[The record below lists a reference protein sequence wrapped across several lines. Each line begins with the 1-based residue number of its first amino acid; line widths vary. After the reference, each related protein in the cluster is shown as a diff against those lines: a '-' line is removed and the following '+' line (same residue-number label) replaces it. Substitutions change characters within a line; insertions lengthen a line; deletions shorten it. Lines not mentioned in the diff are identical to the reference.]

1 MMKITVFTPTYNRG
15 YLLDKLYESLLKQTN
30 TDFEWLIIDDGSND
44 NTSNII
50 NKFIDDGKIRIR
62 YFYQE
67 NGGKH
72 RAINKGLDIAEGELF
87 FIVDSDDTLI
97 PTAIELVL
105 EKYKSV
111 ENCPE
116 FAGISFNR
124 GYSEKEIV
132 GKTFSSEFM
141 DCTNLERGKKK
152 ILGDKS
158 EIYRTEIL
166 RNIKFP
172 EIEGENFMSEIVLW
186 NEVARQGYKLRWY
199 NEIIYICNYLED
211 GLTVNRDS
219 IYLNNPIAHKLMIN
233 ELLQIDFSIKS
244 KVNIIYNYYKLWKDR
259 KSLIEISED
268 ININKFVLVISIVL
282 GIVKSKIRRRK

>member
-1 MMKITVFTPTYNRG
+1 MKITVFTPTYNRG

-50 NKFIDDGKIRIR
+50 NKFIDDDKIRIR

-124 GYSEKEIV
+124 GYSEKEII

-141 DCTNLERGKKK
+141 DCTNLERGKNN

-186 NEVARQGYKLRWY
+186 NEVARQG
-199 NEIIYICNYLED
+199 
-211 GLTVNRDS
+211 
-219 IYLNNPIAHKLMIN
+219 
-233 ELLQIDFSIKS
+233 
-244 KVNIIYNYYKLWKDR
+244 
-259 KSLIEISED
+259 
-268 ININKFVLVISIVL
+268 
-282 GIVKSKIRRRK
+282 

>member
-1 MMKITVFTPTYNRG
+1 MKITVFTPTYNRG
-15 YLLDKLYESLLKQTN
+15 YLLDKLYKSLLKQTN
-30 TDFEWLIIDDGSND
+30 TGFEWLIIDDGSTD
-44 NTSNII
+44 DTKAIVQS
-50 NKFIDDGKIRIR
+50 FIRDDKIKIRYI
-62 YFYQE
+62 FQE

-97 PTAIELVL
+97 PTAIEIVL

-141 DCTNLERGKKK
+141 DCTNLERGRNN

-158 EIYRTEIL
+158 EIYRTKIL
-166 RNIKFP
+166 RKIKFP

-186 NEVARQGYKLRWY
+186 NEVARQGYKLRWF
-199 NEIIYICNYLED
+199 NEIIYICDYLGD

-219 IYLNNPIAHKLMIN
+219 IYLNNPIAHKLMTN
-233 ELLQIDFSIKS
+233 ELLQIDFPIKS
-244 KVNIIYNYYKLWKDR
+244 KVNIIYNYYKLWKDK

-268 ININKFVLVISIVL
+268 ININKFFIVSSIVI
-282 GIVKSKIRRRK
+282 GVVKSKIRRRK

>member
-1 MMKITVFTPTYNRG
+1 MKITVFTPTYNRG

-50 NKFIDDGKIRIR
+50 NKFIDDDKIRIR

-124 GYSEKEIV
+124 GYSEKEII

-141 DCTNLERGKKK
+141 DCTNLERGKNN

-219 IYLNNPIAHKLMIN
+219 IYLNNPIAHKMMVN
-233 ELLQIDFSIKS
+233 ELLQIDFPIKS
-244 KVNIIYNYYKLWKDR
+244 KINTIYNYYKLWREK
-259 KSLIEISED
+259 KSFVEISKD
-268 ININKFVLVISIVL
+268 ININKFILVGSIVI

>member
-1 MMKITVFTPTYNRG
+1 MKITVFTPTYNRG
-15 YLLDKLYESLLKQTN
+15 YLLDKLYRSLLKQTN
-30 TDFEWLIIDDGSND
+30 TDFEWLIIDDGSTD
-44 NTSNII
+44 DTKAIVQS
-50 NKFIDDGKIRIR
+50 FIRDDKIKIRYI
-62 YFYQE
+62 FQE

-111 ENCPE
+111 ENYPE

-141 DCTNLERGKKK
+141 DCTNLERGRNN

-158 EIYRTEIL
+158 EIYRTKIL
-166 RNIKFP
+166 RKIKFP

-186 NEVARQGYKLRWY
+186 NEVARQGYKLRWF
-199 NEIIYICNYLED
+199 NEIIYICDYLGD
-211 GLTVNRDS
+211 GLTVNRES

-233 ELLQIDFSIKS
+233 ELLQIDFPIKS
-244 KVNIIYNYYKLWKDR
+244 KVNIIYNYYKLWKDK

-268 ININKFVLVISIVL
+268 ININKFSLVGSIVI
-282 GIVKSKIRRRK
+282 GVVKSKIRRRK

>member
-1 MMKITVFTPTYNRG
+1 MKITVFTPTYNRG
-15 YLLDKLYESLLKQTN
+15 YLLGKLYESLLKQTN

>member
-1 MMKITVFTPTYNRG
+1 MKITVFTPTYNRG

-50 NKFIDDGKIRIR
+50 NKFIDDDKIRIR

-124 GYSEKEIV
+124 GYSEKKIV
-132 GKTFSSEFM
+132 GKTFSLEFK
-141 DCTNLERGKKK
+141 DCTNLERGRNN

-219 IYLNNPIAHKLMIN
+219 IYLRNPIAHKMMVN
-233 ELLQIDFSIKS
+233 ELLQIDFPIKS
-244 KVNIIYNYYKLWKDR
+244 KINTIYNYYKLWRDK
-259 KSLIEISED
+259 KSFVEISKD
-268 ININKFVLVISIVL
+268 ININKFILVGSIVI

>member
-1 MMKITVFTPTYNRG
+1 MKITVFTPTYNRG

-50 NKFIDDGKIRIR
+50 NKFIDDDKIRIR

-124 GYSEKEIV
+124 GYSEKEII

-141 DCTNLERGKKK
+141 DCTNLERGKNN

-219 IYLNNPIAHKLMIN
+219 IYLNNPIAHKMMVN
-233 ELLQIDFSIKS
+233 ELLQIDFPIKS
-244 KVNIIYNYYKLWKDR
+244 KINTIYNYYKLWRDK
-259 KSLIEISED
+259 KSFVEISKD
-268 ININKFVLVISIVL
+268 ININKFILVGSIVI
-282 GIVKSKIRRRK
+282 GVVKSKIRRRK

>member
-1 MMKITVFTPTYNRG
+1 MKITVFTPTYNRG
-15 YLLDKLYESLLKQTN
+15 YLLDKLYKSLLKQTN

-50 NKFIDDGKIRIR
+50 NKFIDDDKIRIR

-124 GYSEKEIV
+124 GYSEKKIV
-132 GKTFSSEFM
+132 GKTFSLDYI
-141 DCTNLERGKKK
+141 DCTNLERGKNN

-219 IYLNNPIAHKLMIN
+219 IYLNNPIAHKMMVN
-233 ELLQIDFSIKS
+233 ELLQIDFPIKS
-244 KVNIIYNYYKLWKDR
+244 KINTIYNYYKLWREK
-259 KSLIEISED
+259 KSFVEISKD
-268 ININKFVLVISIVL
+268 ININKFILVGSIVI

>member
-1 MMKITVFTPTYNRG
+1 MIITVFSPTYYRG
-15 YLLDKLYESLLKQTN
+15 FLLVILYVSLLKQTN

-50 NKFIDDGKIRIR
+50 NKFIDDDKIRIR

-116 FAGISFNR
+116 FAGISFNK
-124 GYSEKEIV
+124 GYSEKEII

-141 DCTNLERGKKK
+141 DCTNLERGKNN

-219 IYLNNPIAHKLMIN
+219 IYLNNPIAHKMMVN
-233 ELLQIDFSIKS
+233 ELLQIDFPIKS
-244 KVNIIYNYYKLWKDR
+244 KINTIYNYYKLWREK
-259 KSLIEISED
+259 KSFVEISKD
-268 ININKFVLVISIVL
+268 ININKFILVGSIVI

>member
-15 YLLDKLYESLLKQTN
+15 YLLGKLYESLLKQTN

-50 NKFIDDGKIRIR
+50 NKFIDDDKIRIR

-67 NGGKH
+67 NCGKH

-97 PTAIELVL
+97 PAAIELVL

-116 FAGISFNR
+116 FAGISFNK

-132 GKTFSSEFM
+132 GKTFSSEFI
-141 DCTNLERGKKK
+141 DCTNLERGKKN

-219 IYLNNPIAHKLMIN
+219 IYLNNPIAHKMMVN
-233 ELLQIDFSIKS
+233 ELLQIDFPIKS

-268 ININKFVLVISIVL
+268 ININKFILVIFIVL

>member
-1 MMKITVFTPTYNRG
+1 MKITVFTPTYNRG

-50 NKFIDDGKIRIR
+50 NKFIDDDKIRIR

-124 GYSEKEIV
+124 GYSEKKIV
-132 GKTFSSEFM
+132 GKTFSLEFK
-141 DCTNLERGKKK
+141 DCTNLERGRNN

-219 IYLNNPIAHKLMIN
+219 IYLNNPIAHKMMVN
-233 ELLQIDFSIKS
+233 ELLQIDFPIKS
-244 KVNIIYNYYKLWKDR
+244 KINTIYNYYKLWRDK
-259 KSLIEISED
+259 KSFVEISKD
-268 ININKFVLVISIVL
+268 ININKFILVGSIVI
-282 GIVKSKIRRRK
+282 GVVKSKIRRRK

>member
-1 MMKITVFTPTYNRG
+1 MKITVFTPTYNRG
-15 YLLDKLYESLLKQTN
+15 YLLDKLYKSLLKQTN
-30 TDFEWLIIDDGSND
+30 TGFEWLIIDDGSTD
-44 NTSNII
+44 DTKAIVQS
-50 NKFIDDGKIRIR
+50 FIRDDKIKIRYI
-62 YFYQE
+62 FQE

-97 PTAIELVL
+97 PTAIEIVL

-141 DCTNLERGKKK
+141 DCTNLERGRNN

-158 EIYRTEIL
+158 EIYRTKIL
-166 RNIKFP
+166 RKIKFP

-186 NEVARQGYKLRWY
+186 NEVARQGYKLRWF
-199 NEIIYICNYLED
+199 NEIIYICDYLGD

-233 ELLQIDFSIKS
+233 ELLQIDFPIKS
-244 KVNIIYNYYKLWKDR
+244 KVNIIYNYYKLWKDK
-259 KSLIEISED
+259 KSLIEISEN
-268 ININKFVLVISIVL
+268 ININKFFIVGSIVI
-282 GIVKSKIRRRK
+282 GVVKSKIRRRK

>member
-15 YLLDKLYESLLKQTN
+15 YLLDKLYKSLLKQTN

-44 NTSNII
+44 NTSSII
-50 NKFIDDGKIRIR
+50 NKFIDDDKIRIR

-116 FAGISFNR
+116 FAGISFNK

-132 GKTFSSEFM
+132 GETFSSEFK
-141 DCTNLERGKKK
+141 DCTNLERGRNN

-219 IYLNNPIAHKLMIN
+219 IYLNNPIAHKMMVN
-233 ELLQIDFSIKS
+233 ELLQIDFPIKS
-244 KVNIIYNYYKLWKDR
+244 KINTIYNYYKLWREK
-259 KSLIEISED
+259 KSFVEISKD
-268 ININKFVLVISIVL
+268 ININKFILVGSIVI

>member
-1 MMKITVFTPTYNRG
+1 MKITVFTPTYNRG

-50 NKFIDDGKIRIR
+50 NKFIDDDKIRIR

-111 ENCPE
+111 ENYPE
-116 FAGISFNR
+116 FAGISFNK
-124 GYSEKEIV
+124 GYSEKKIV
-132 GKTFSSEFM
+132 GKTFSLDYI
-141 DCTNLERGKKK
+141 DCTNLERGKNN

-219 IYLNNPIAHKLMIN
+219 IYLNNPIAHKMMVN
-233 ELLQIDFSIKS
+233 ELLQIDFPIKS
-244 KVNIIYNYYKLWKDR
+244 KINTIYNYYKLWREK
-259 KSLIEISED
+259 KSFVEISED
-268 ININKFVLVISIVL
+268 ININKFILVGSIVI

>member
-1 MMKITVFTPTYNRG
+1 MKITVFTPTYNRG

-50 NKFIDDGKIRIR
+50 NKFIDDNKIRIR

-97 PTAIELVL
+97 PTAIEIVL

-111 ENCPE
+111 ENSPE

-124 GYSEKEIV
+124 GYSEKKIV

-141 DCTNLERGKKK
+141 DCTNLERGRNN

-158 EIYRTEIL
+158 EIYRTKIL
-166 RNIKFP
+166 RKIKFP
-172 EIEGENFMSEIVLW
+172 EIDGENFMSEIVLW

-219 IYLNNPIAHKLMIN
+219 IYLRNPIAHKMMVN
-233 ELLQIDFSIKS
+233 ELLQIDFPIRS

>member
-1 MMKITVFTPTYNRG
+1 MKITVFTPTYNRG
-15 YLLDKLYESLLKQTN
+15 YLLDKLYDSLLKQTN

-50 NKFIDDGKIRIR
+50 NKFIDDDKIRIR

-124 GYSEKEIV
+124 GYSEKEII

-141 DCTNLERGKKK
+141 DCTNLERGKNN

-219 IYLNNPIAHKLMIN
+219 IYLNNPIAHKMMVN
-233 ELLQIDFSIKS
+233 ELLQIDFPIKS
-244 KVNIIYNYYKLWKDR
+244 KINTIYNYYKLWRDK
-259 KSLIEISED
+259 KSFVEISKD
-268 ININKFVLVISIVL
+268 ININKFILVGSIVI
-282 GIVKSKIRRRK
+282 GVVKSKIRRRK

>member
-1 MMKITVFTPTYNRG
+1 MKITVFTPTYNRG

-50 NKFIDDGKIRIR
+50 NKFIDDDKIRIR

-124 GYSEKEIV
+124 GYSEKKIV
-132 GKTFSSEFM
+132 GKTFSLDYI
-141 DCTNLERGKKK
+141 DCTNLERGKNN

-219 IYLNNPIAHKLMIN
+219 IYLNNPIAHKMMVN
-233 ELLQIDFSIKS
+233 ELLQIDFPIKS
-244 KVNIIYNYYKLWKDR
+244 KINTIYNYYKLWREK
-259 KSLIEISED
+259 KSFVEISKD
-268 ININKFVLVISIVL
+268 ININKFILVGSIVI

>member
-1 MMKITVFTPTYNRG
+1 MKITVFTPTYNRG

-50 NKFIDDGKIRIR
+50 NKFIDDDKIRIR

-124 GYSEKEIV
+124 GYSEKKIV
-132 GKTFSSEFM
+132 GKTFSLEFK
-141 DCTNLERGKKK
+141 DCTNLERGRNN

-211 GLTVNRDS
+211 GLTVNRDN
-219 IYLNNPIAHKLMIN
+219 IYLRNPIAHKMMVN
-233 ELLQIDFSIKS
+233 ELLQIDFPIKS
-244 KVNIIYNYYKLWKDR
+244 KINTIYNYYKLWREK
-259 KSLIEISED
+259 KSFVEISKD
-268 ININKFVLVISIVL
+268 ININKFILVGSIVI

>member
-1 MMKITVFTPTYNRG
+1 MKITVFTPTYNRG
-15 YLLDKLYESLLKQTN
+15 YLLDKLYDSLLKQTN

-50 NKFIDDGKIRIR
+50 NKFIDDDKIRIR

-124 GYSEKEIV
+124 GHSEKKIV
-132 GKTFSSEFM
+132 GKTFSLDYI
-141 DCTNLERGKKK
+141 DCTNLERGKNN

-219 IYLNNPIAHKLMIN
+219 IYLNNPIAHKMMVN
-233 ELLQIDFSIKS
+233 ELLQIDFPIKS
-244 KVNIIYNYYKLWKDR
+244 KINTIYNYYKLWREK
-259 KSLIEISED
+259 KSFVEISKD
-268 ININKFVLVISIVL
+268 ININKFILVGSIVI

>member
-1 MMKITVFTPTYNRG
+1 MKITVFTPTYNRG
-15 YLLDKLYESLLKQTN
+15 YLLGKLYESLLKQTN

-50 NKFIDDGKIRIR
+50 NKFIDDDKIRIR

-67 NGGKH
+67 NCGKH

-97 PTAIELVL
+97 PAAIELVL

-116 FAGISFNR
+116 FAGISFNK

-152 ILGDKS
+152 FW
-158 EIYRTEIL
+158 EINLKY
-166 RNIKFP
+166 
-172 EIEGENFMSEIVLW
+172 IEQ
-186 NEVARQGYKLRWY
+186 RY
-199 NEIIYICNYLED
+199 
-211 GLTVNRDS
+211 
-219 IYLNNPIAHKLMIN
+219 
-233 ELLQIDFSIKS
+233 
-244 KVNIIYNYYKLWKDR
+244 
-259 KSLIEISED
+259 
-268 ININKFVLVISIVL
+268 
-282 GIVKSKIRRRK
+282 

>member
-15 YLLDKLYESLLKQTN
+15 YLLDKLYKSLLKQTN

-44 NTSNII
+44 NTSSII
-50 NKFIDDGKIRIR
+50 NKFIDDDKIRIR

-72 RAINKGLDIAEGELF
+72 RAINKGLDFAEGELF

-116 FAGISFNR
+116 FAGISFNK

-132 GKTFSSEFM
+132 GETFSSEFK
-141 DCTNLERGKKK
+141 DCTNLERGRNN

-219 IYLNNPIAHKLMIN
+219 IYLSNTIAHKMMVN
-233 ELLQIDFSIKS
+233 ELLQIDFPIKS
-244 KVNIIYNYYKLWKDR
+244 KINIIYNYYKLWRDK
-259 KSLIEISED
+259 KSFVEISKD
-268 ININKFVLVISIVL
+268 ININKFILVGSIVI
-282 GIVKSKIRRRK
+282 GVVKSKIRRRK

>member
-1 MMKITVFTPTYNRG
+1 MKITVFTPTYNRG

-50 NKFIDDGKIRIR
+50 NKFIDDDKIRIR

-124 GYSEKEIV
+124 GYSEKKIV
-132 GKTFSSEFM
+132 GKTFSLEFK
-141 DCTNLERGKKK
+141 DCTNLERGRNN

-199 NEIIYICNYLED
+199 NEIIYVCNYLED
-211 GLTVNRDS
+211 GLTVNRDN
-219 IYLNNPIAHKLMIN
+219 IYLRNPIAHKMMVN
-233 ELLQIDFSIKS
+233 ELLQIDFPIKS
-244 KVNIIYNYYKLWKDR
+244 KINTIYNYYKLWREK
-259 KSLIEISED
+259 KSFVEISKD
-268 ININKFVLVISIVL
+268 ININKFILVGSIVI

>member
-1 MMKITVFTPTYNRG
+1 MKITVFTPTYNRG

-50 NKFIDDGKIRIR
+50 NKFIDDNKIRIR
-62 YFYQE
+62 CFYQE

-124 GYSEKEIV
+124 GYSEKKIV
-132 GKTFSSEFM
+132 GKTFSLEFK
-141 DCTNLERGKKK
+141 DCTNLERGRNN

-211 GLTVNRDS
+211 GLTVNRDN
-219 IYLNNPIAHKLMIN
+219 IYLRNPIAHKMMVN
-233 ELLQIDFSIKS
+233 ELLQIDFPIKS
-244 KVNIIYNYYKLWKDR
+244 KINTIYNYYKLWREK
-259 KSLIEISED
+259 KSFVEISKD
-268 ININKFVLVISIVL
+268 ININKFILVGSIVI

>member
-1 MMKITVFTPTYNRG
+1 MKITVFTPTYNRG
-15 YLLDKLYESLLKQTN
+15 YLLGKFYESLLKQTN

-50 NKFIDDGKIRIR
+50 NKFIDDDKIRIR

-67 NGGKH
+67 NCGKH

-97 PTAIELVL
+97 PAAIELVL

-116 FAGISFNR
+116 FAGISFNK

-219 IYLNNPIAHKLMIN
+219 IYLRNPIAHKMMVN
-233 ELLQIDFSIKS
+233 ELLQIDFPIRS

>member
-1 MMKITVFTPTYNRG
+1 MKITVFTPTYNRG

-50 NKFIDDGKIRIR
+50 NKFIDDDKIRIR

-116 FAGISFNR
+116 FAGISFNK
-124 GYSEKEIV
+124 GYSEKEII

-141 DCTNLERGKKK
+141 DCTNLERGKNN

-219 IYLNNPIAHKLMIN
+219 IYLNNPIAHKMMVN
-233 ELLQIDFSIKS
+233 ELLQIDFPIKS
-244 KVNIIYNYYKLWKDR
+244 KINTIYNYYKLWREK
-259 KSLIEISED
+259 KSFVEISKD
-268 ININKFVLVISIVL
+268 ININKFILVGSIVI

>member
-15 YLLDKLYESLLKQTN
+15 YLLDKLYKSLLKQTN

-44 NTSNII
+44 NTSSII
-50 NKFIDDGKIRIR
+50 NKFIDDDKIRIR

-72 RAINKGLDIAEGELF
+72 RAINKGLDFAEGELF

-116 FAGISFNR
+116 FAGISFNK

-132 GKTFSSEFM
+132 GETFSSEFK
-141 DCTNLERGKKK
+141 DCTNLERGRNN

-219 IYLNNPIAHKLMIN
+219 IYLRNPIAHKMMVN
-233 ELLQIDFSIKS
+233 ELLQIDFPIKS
-244 KVNIIYNYYKLWKDR
+244 KINIIYNYYKLWRDK
-259 KSLIEISED
+259 KSFVEISKD
-268 ININKFVLVISIVL
+268 ININKFILVGSIVI
-282 GIVKSKIRRRK
+282 GVVKSKIRRRK

>member
-1 MMKITVFTPTYNRG
+1 MKITVFTPTYNRG

-50 NKFIDDGKIRIR
+50 NKFIDDDKIRIR

-124 GYSEKEIV
+124 GYSEKKIV
-132 GKTFSSEFM
+132 GKTFYLEFK
-141 DCTNLERGKKK
+141 DFTNLERGRNN

-211 GLTVNRDS
+211 GLTVNRDN
-219 IYLNNPIAHKLMIN
+219 IYLRNPIAHKMMVN
-233 ELLQIDFSIKS
+233 ELLQIDFPIKS
-244 KVNIIYNYYKLWKDR
+244 KINTIYNYYKLWREK
-259 KSLIEISED
+259 KSFVEISKD
-268 ININKFVLVISIVL
+268 ININKFILVGSIVI

>member
-1 MMKITVFTPTYNRG
+1 MKITVFTPTYNRG
-15 YLLDKLYESLLKQTN
+15 YLLDKLYKSLLKQTN

-50 NKFIDDGKIRIR
+50 NKFIDDDKIRIR

-124 GYSEKEIV
+124 GYSEKKIV
-132 GKTFSSEFM
+132 GKTFSLDYI
-141 DCTNLERGKKK
+141 DCTNLERGKNN

-219 IYLNNPIAHKLMIN
+219 IYLNNPIAHKMMVN
-233 ELLQIDFSIKS
+233 ELLQIDFPIKS
-244 KVNIIYNYYKLWKDR
+244 KINTIYNYYKLWREK
-259 KSLIEISED
+259 KSFVEISRD
-268 ININKFVLVISIVL
+268 ININKFILVGSIVI

>member
-1 MMKITVFTPTYNRG
+1 MKITVFTPTYNRAH
-15 YLLDKLYESLLKQTN
+15 LLDKLYTSLVIQTN
-30 TDFEWLIIDDGSND
+30 RDFEWLIIDDGSTD
-44 NTSNII
+44 DTKDVVQS
-50 NKFIDDGKIRIR
+50 FIKDDKIKIRYI
-62 YFYQE
+62 FQG

-105 EKYKSV
+105 KKYKSV

-124 GYSEKEIV
+124 GYSEKEII
-132 GKTFSSEFM
+132 GKTFSLEFK
-141 DCTNLERGKKK
+141 DCTNLERGKNN

-219 IYLNNPIAHKLMIN
+219 IYLRNPIAHKMMVN
-233 ELLQIDFSIKS
+233 ELLQIDFPIKS
-244 KVNIIYNYYKLWKDR
+244 KINTIYNYYKLWRDK
-259 KSLIEISED
+259 KSFVEISKD
-268 ININKFVLVISIVL
+268 ININKFILVGSIVI
-282 GIVKSKIRRRK
+282 GVVKSKIRRRK

>member
-1 MMKITVFTPTYNRG
+1 MKITVFTPTYNRG

-50 NKFIDDGKIRIR
+50 NKFIDDDKIRIR

-124 GYSEKEIV
+124 GYSEKEII

-141 DCTNLERGKKK
+141 DCTNLERGKNN

-219 IYLNNPIAHKLMIN
+219 IYLRNPIAHKMMVN
-233 ELLQIDFSIKS
+233 ELLQIDFPIKS
-244 KVNIIYNYYKLWKDR
+244 KINTIYNYYKLWRDK
-259 KSLIEISED
+259 KSFVEISKD
-268 ININKFVLVISIVL
+268 ININKFILMGSIVI

>member
-1 MMKITVFTPTYNRG
+1 MKITVFTPTYNRAH
-15 YLLDKLYESLLKQTN
+15 LLDKLYTSLVIQTN
-30 TDFEWLIIDDGSND
+30 RDFEWLIIDDGSTD
-44 NTSNII
+44 DTKDVVQS
-50 NKFIDDGKIRIR
+50 FIKDDKIKIRYI
-62 YFYQE
+62 FQG

-97 PTAIELVL
+97 PTAVELVL
-105 EKYKSV
+105 KKYKSV

-124 GYSEKEIV
+124 GYSEKEII
-132 GKTFSSEFM
+132 GKTFSSEFK
-141 DCTNLERGKKK
+141 DCTNLERGKNN

-172 EIEGENFMSEIVLW
+172 EIEGESFMSEIVLW

-219 IYLNNPIAHKLMIN
+219 IYLRNPIAHKMMVN
-233 ELLQIDFSIKS
+233 ELLQIDFPIKS
-244 KVNIIYNYYKLWKDR
+244 KINTIYNYYKLWRDK
-259 KSLIEISED
+259 KSFVEISKD
-268 ININKFVLVISIVL
+268 ININKFILVGSIVI
-282 GIVKSKIRRRK
+282 GVVKSKIRRRK

>member
-1 MMKITVFTPTYNRG
+1 MKITVFTPTYNRG
-15 YLLDKLYESLLKQTN
+15 YLLDKLYDSLLKQTN

-50 NKFIDDGKIRIR
+50 NKFIDDDKIRIR

-124 GYSEKEIV
+124 GYSEKKIV
-132 GKTFSSEFM
+132 GKTFSLDYI
-141 DCTNLERGKKK
+141 DCTNLERGKNN

-219 IYLNNPIAHKLMIN
+219 IYLNNPIAHKMMVN
-233 ELLQIDFSIKS
+233 ELLQIDFPIKS
-244 KVNIIYNYYKLWKDR
+244 KINTIYNYYKLWREK
-259 KSLIEISED
+259 KSFVEISKD
-268 ININKFVLVISIVL
+268 ININKFILVGSIVI

>member
-50 NKFIDDGKIRIR
+50 NKFIDDDKIRIR

-67 NGGKH
+67 NCGKH
-72 RAINKGLDIAEGELF
+72 RAINKGLDFAEGELF

-116 FAGISFNR
+116 FAGISFNK

-132 GKTFSSEFM
+132 GETFSSEFK
-141 DCTNLERGKKK
+141 DCTNLERGRNN

-219 IYLNNPIAHKLMIN
+219 IYLRNPIAHKMMVN
-233 ELLQIDFSIKS
+233 ELLQIDFPIKS
-244 KVNIIYNYYKLWKDR
+244 KINIIYNYYKLWRDK
-259 KSLIEISED
+259 KSFVEISKD
-268 ININKFVLVISIVL
+268 ININKFILVGSIVI
-282 GIVKSKIRRRK
+282 GVVKSKIRRRK

>member
-1 MMKITVFTPTYNRG
+1 MKITVFTPTYNRG
-15 YLLDKLYESLLKQTN
+15 YLLGKLYESLLKQTN

-50 NKFIDDGKIRIR
+50 NKFIDDDKIRIR

-67 NGGKH
+67 NCGKH

-97 PTAIELVL
+97 PAAIELVL

-116 FAGISFNR
+116 FAGISFNK

-219 IYLNNPIAHKLMIN
+219 IYLRNPIAHKMMVN
-233 ELLQIDFSIKS
+233 ELLQIDFPIRS